1 MKIQCINQG
10 NFTNLTL
17 NKIYDVVSTTRDF
30 YVVLND
36 VGIEANYHKKY
47 FEEYQ
52 EKPQVLTPTFRAIR
66 DGSNITLTITHGLE
80 NSPQTSN
87 AIFSVTSVSASCGV
101 ISLHGLN
108 NLHDILNN
116 LGILSAENYTAA
128 INKLLRV
135 TQTLYKAIVLFSTN
149 SDNRQIAI
157 DVMNSMANFSSELR
171 RNPNSGNMIKVWG
184 FYVSDN
190 VNQESEIENDDD
202 EDNNDDF

>member
-17 NKIYDVVSTTRDF
+17 NKVYDVVSTTRDL
-30 YVVLND
+30 YVILND

-52 EKPQVLTPTFRAIR
+52 EKPKVLTPTFRATIS
-66 DGSNITLTITHGLE
+66 GNSITLTITHGLA
-80 NSPQTSN
+80 NSPQTTS
-87 AIFSVTSVSASCGV
+87 AVFSLTGVSASCGV

-108 NLHDILNN
+108 NLHDVLVNR
-116 LGILSAENYTAA
+116 GMLSAENYTAA
-128 INKLLRV
+128 INELLRA
-135 TQTLYKAIVLFSTN
+135 TQTLSKAIVLFSTN
-149 SDNRQIAI
+149 STRQIPF

-184 FYVSDN
+184 FYISDT
-190 VNQESEIENDDD
+190 VNQESETEDDDD
-202 EDNNDDF
+202 EDDDNF

>member
-17 NKIYDVVSTTRDF
+17 NKVYDVVSTTRDL
-30 YVVLND
+30 YVILND

-52 EKPQVLTPTFRAIR
+52 EKPKVLTPTFRATIS
-66 DGSNITLTITHGLE
+66 GNNITLTITHGLV
-80 NSPQTSN
+80 NSPQTSSTTV
-87 AIFSVTSVSASCGV
+87 FSSTDVSASCGV

-108 NLHDILNN
+108 NLHDVLSNRN
-116 LGILSAENYTAA
+116 ILSAENYTAA
-128 INKLLRV
+128 INELLRA
-135 TQTLYKAIVLFSTN
+135 TQNFSKAIVLFSTN
-149 SDNRQIAI
+149 SNRQIAI

-184 FYVSDN
+184 FYISDT
-190 VNQESEIENDDD
+190 VNQEPETEDDDD
-202 EDNNDDF
+202 EDDYDF